1 MRTLFR
7 KIIGVLLILMGMLL
21 GFVPFIPGI
30 VLVLLGLQLLGLPLV
45 NWERVKEFFRRRKDD
60 QR

>member
-7 KIIGVLLILMGMLL
+7 KLIGVLLILLGMLL
-21 GFVPFIPGI
+21 GFVPFVPGI

-45 NWERVKEFFRRRKDD
+45 NIERVKEFFKRRKSND
-60 QR
+60 